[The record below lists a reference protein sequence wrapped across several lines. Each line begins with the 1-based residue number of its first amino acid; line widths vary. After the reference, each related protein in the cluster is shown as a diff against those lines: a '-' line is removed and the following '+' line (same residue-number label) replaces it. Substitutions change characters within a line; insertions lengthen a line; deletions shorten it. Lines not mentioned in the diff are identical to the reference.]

1 MSQRQRPVTCWL
13 ATHVRNVEPERHAR
27 QMTEVLGGTLALEPH
42 DGPGTTFVVT
52 LAAAAAVD
60 PATSFS

>member
-1 MSQRQRPVTCWL
+1 
-13 ATHVRNVEPERHAR
+13 
-27 QMTEVLGGTLALEPH
+27 MTEVLGGTLALEPH